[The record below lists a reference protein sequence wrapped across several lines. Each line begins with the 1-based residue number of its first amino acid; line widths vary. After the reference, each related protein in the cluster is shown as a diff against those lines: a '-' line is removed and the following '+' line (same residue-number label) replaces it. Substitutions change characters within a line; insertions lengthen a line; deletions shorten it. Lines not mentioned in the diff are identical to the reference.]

1 MLRDVHPVLYKS
13 MSKDNFTYLDYNS
26 TTPVDPRVLDEM
38 LPYVKENYANPN
50 SSHSFGQAI
59 NSKISEVSTSIAQA
73 LNCNSND
80 LIYTS
85 GATESIRIAFDLICD
100 NLSSKGKHIITS
112 SVEHMAI
119 LDKCKELENIGFE
132 VTYLPVDSKGL
143 IDIDLLKNSIREDT
157 ILISIIHVN
166 NETGVI
172 QPIDLINSIAKSKG
186 VLMMSDAT
194 QSVGKMKI
202 DLDELNIDILCFS
215 GHKVYAPKGI
225 GCLYINNNIDF
236 LDFKI
241 HIDNI
246 KNKGTLNVPG
256 IVAIGKAIEIANLEM
271 NNNENKISRLRDYL
285 ESELLK
291 IDGTSVN
298 GDTTQRL
305 YNTSNICFKGQL
317 ANVIIGRL
325 GSVAVSNG
333 SACQSRVEEA
343 SHVLKAMGLSS
354 EDALASIRFSLGIYN
369 SIEEIDT
376 TIEKIKTLINN
387 SVNYA

>member
-1 MLRDVHPVLYKS
+1 

-38 LPYVKENYANPN
+38 LPYVKENYANPS
-50 SSHSFGQAI
+50 SSHNFGQSI
-59 NSKISEVSTSIAQA
+59 NLKISKVTTSISNL

-85 GATESIRIAFDLICD
+85 GATESIRIAFDLISN

-112 SVEHMAI
+112 EVEHIAV

-132 VTYLPVDSKGL
+132 ITYLPVDNKGL
-143 IDIDLLKNSIREDT
+143 IDIDLLKASIREDT

-172 QPIDLINSIAKSKG
+172 QPIDLIGSIAKSKG
-186 VLMMSDAT
+186 VIMMSDAT

-202 DLDELNIDILCFS
+202 DLNELNIDILCFS
-215 GHKVYAPKGI
+215 GHKIYAPKGI
-225 GCLYINNNIDF
+225 GCLYIKNDIDF
-236 LDFKI
+236 FDFKI
-241 HIDNI
+241 YIDKI

-256 IVAIGKAIEIANLEM
+256 VVAIGKAIEIANLEM
-271 NNNENKISRLRDYL
+271 NSNEIKISKLRDYL

-291 IDGTSVN
+291 LDGTSVN
-298 GDTTQRL
+298 GDATQRL
-305 YNTSNICFKGQL
+305 YNTSNICFKGQI

-333 SACQSRVEEA
+333 SACQSRVEEP
-343 SHVLKAMGLSS
+343 SHVLKSMGLSS
-354 EDALASIRFSLGIYN
+354 EDALGSIRFSLGIYN
-369 SIEEIDT
+369 SIEEIDLT
-376 TIEKIKTLINN
+376 VEKIKTLINN

>member
-1 MLRDVHPVLYKS
+1 
-13 MSKDNFTYLDYNS
+13 
-26 TTPVDPRVLDEM
+26 
-38 LPYVKENYANPN
+38 
-50 SSHSFGQAI
+50 
-59 NSKISEVSTSIAQA
+59 
-73 LNCNSND
+73 
-80 LIYTS
+80 
-85 GATESIRIAFDLICD
+85 
-100 NLSSKGKHIITS
+100 
-112 SVEHMAI
+112 
-119 LDKCKELENIGFE
+119 
-132 VTYLPVDSKGL
+132 
-143 IDIDLLKNSIREDT
+143 
-157 ILISIIHVN
+157 
-166 NETGVI
+166 
-172 QPIDLINSIAKSKG
+172 
-186 VLMMSDAT
+186 
-194 QSVGKMKI
+194 
-202 DLDELNIDILCFS
+202 
-215 GHKVYAPKGI
+215 
-225 GCLYINNNIDF
+225 
-236 LDFKI
+236 
-241 HIDNI
+241 
-246 KNKGTLNVPG
+246 
-256 IVAIGKAIEIANLEM
+256 GKAIEIANLEM

>member
-1 MLRDVHPVLYKS
+1 MKPI
-13 MSKDNFTYLDYNS
+13 YLDYQS
-26 TTPVDPRVLDEM
+26 TTPTNRDVVKTMMPYFSDVYGNPHSSNHKYGIKASDAIENGRKKIAKAIGSDPE
-38 LPYVKENYANPN
+38 EII
-50 SSHSFGQAI
+50 F
-59 NSKISEVSTSIAQA
+59 
-73 LNCNSND
+73 
-80 LIYTS
+80 TS
-85 GATESIRIAFDLICD
+85 GATESNNLAIKGSFLYRFKNHNRKKIIIASTEHKCVLEASNSLTSIGAEVIIIKVNDKGEV
-100 NLSSKGKHIITS
+100 NLRQLK
-112 SVEHMAI
+112 
-119 LDKCKELENIGFE
+119 DKIDGE
-132 VTYLPVDSKGL
+132 VALV
-143 IDIDLLKNSIREDT
+143 SIM
-157 ILISIIHVN
+157 LAN
-166 NETGVI
+166 NEIGVI

-241 HIDNI
+241 HIDKI

-343 SHVLKAMGLSS
+343 SHVLKAMGLSN

-376 TIEKIKTLINN
+376 TIEKIKTLINT